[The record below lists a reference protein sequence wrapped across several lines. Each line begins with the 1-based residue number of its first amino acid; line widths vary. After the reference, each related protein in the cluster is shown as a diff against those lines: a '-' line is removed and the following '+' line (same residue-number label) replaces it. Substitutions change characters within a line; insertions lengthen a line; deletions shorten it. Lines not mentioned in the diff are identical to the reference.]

1 MKKPGARNLLH
12 SVWFLVLAW
21 DTLEKENKSMDKEL
35 SKKELE
41 EILASKLRELG
52 MSESSIEY
60 WVNNPEEMVEC
71 LKEILEFRGK

>member
-1 MKKPGARNLLH
+1 
-12 SVWFLVLAW
+12 
-21 DTLEKENKSMDKEL
+21 MDKEL

-60 WVNNPEEMVEC
+60 WINNPEEMVEC